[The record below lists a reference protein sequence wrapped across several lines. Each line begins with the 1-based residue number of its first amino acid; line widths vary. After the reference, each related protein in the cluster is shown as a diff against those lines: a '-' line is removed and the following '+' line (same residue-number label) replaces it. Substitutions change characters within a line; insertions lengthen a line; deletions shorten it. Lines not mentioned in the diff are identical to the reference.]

1 MNIVKIKQLST
12 IFVVVLGL
20 SVGAVA
26 AKATENESTEL
37 PSPVSFKCDTQLLKS
52 AELMETIDFELS
64 EKNPVV
70 AYSIP
75 ETDSDL
81 IFVFDNVSTSV
92 NMSIIGE
99 NDIEYHVGF
108 RGKDNVISVRNSLDM
123 ECQFDQF
130 ELSLGVIA
138 SDNMQQ
144 IEAVDN
150 CRGHLEIY
158 RVVN

>member
-1 MNIVKIKQLST
+1 MNILKIKQLST

-26 AKATENESTEL
+26 AKTTENESTEL

-52 AELMETIDFELS
+52 AELMDTIDFELS

-75 ETDSDL
+75 ETNSDL
-81 IFVFDNVSTSV
+81 FFVFDNVTTSV
-92 NMSIIGE
+92 NMSIS
-99 NDIEYHVGF
+99 EYRVGF
-108 RGKDNVISVRNSLDM
+108 HGKENVISVRNSPDM
-123 ECQFDQF
+123 GCQF